1 MSRPLGRSNA
11 TSRDRIARWW
21 HYYALSGSGVRK
33 CTIGTMR
40 IMFDGTVLAHGT
52 TGRADEIITAE
63 VRPDLVREARK
74 HWGAENNIYQCGYRG
89 YKGRSAIMEILR
101 MDGELDELVVRRA
114 EVFRQKQ
121 GIDLRTGH
129 RVEAIDSRAKQVSG
143 TTHEGQRF
151 EINFDRLLIATGAS
165 PMIPDL
171 SGAALPAVKAL
182 KSLADG
188 KAIQAWLA
196 ERTVQRAVIL
206 GMGYIALEMC
216 EALRARGLAV
226 DMIKPGPVLLP
237 WLHPDLTAVVR
248 QEMEANQ
255 VGIHLGRQLQRI
267 EPAGEEGFQVLSD
280 GPTLECELVLL
291 AIGVAPNSQLA
302 EKAGLQLGPQR
313 SIHVDKG
320 LMTSC
325 QDIYAAGDCAD
336 AVHVVTGRDVWI
348 PLALRA
354 NRAGWAVADNVTGR
368 PVELPGVAGTAVFKV
383 FDLEVARTG
392 LFPKEAQAAGFDP
405 VETTPGGGLSSMQAR
420 VEMLRVHLES
430 LLSENLRPVRTL
442 ARRLVLSVAAA
453 EDLAQVVPCQ
463 AGGCQSA
470 MLPMTAV
477 AGCEP
482 CWR

>member
-1 MSRPLGRSNA
+1 MRFVVIGGDAAGMSAASRAKRNAPDIDVVVLEQTQDVSYSACGMPYTIADGR
-11 TSRDRIARWW
+11 R
-21 HYYALSGSGVRK
+21 
-33 CTIGTMR
+33 
-40 IMFDGTVLAHGT
+40 
-52 TGRADEIITAE
+52 
-63 VRPDLVREARK
+63 
-74 HWGAENNIYQCGYRG
+74 Q
-89 YKGRSAIMEILR
+89 
-101 MDGELDELVVRRA
+101 LDELVVRRA

-129 RVEAIDSRAKQVSG
+129 CVEAIDPQAKQVSG
-143 TTHEGQRF
+143 ITHEGQRF
-151 EINFDRLLIATGAS
+151 EIGFDRLLIATGAS

-248 QEMEANQ
+248 QELDANQ

-267 EPAGEEGFQVLSD
+267 EPAGEEGFKVLSD
-280 GPTLECELVLL
+280 GPTLECELVLV
-291 AIGVAPNSQLA
+291 AVGVAPNSQLA

-325 QDIYAAGDCAD
+325 QNIYAAGDCAD

-368 PVELPGVAGTAVFKV
+368 PMELPGVAGTAVFKV
-383 FDLEVARTG
+383 FDLQVARTG
-392 LFPKEAQAAGFDP
+392 LNVVEAREAGFDP
-405 VETTPGGGLSSMQAR
+405 VETVIQSRSRAHAHPGASTIHVQMVADRRTGK
-420 VEMLRVHLES
+420 
-430 LLSENLRPVRTL
+430 LLGTQMVGREG
-442 ARRLVLSVAAA
+442 VAHRINAPA
-453 EDLAQVVPCQ
+453 VALHAGMTVADFIQCDLAYAPPFSPVWDP
-463 AGGCQSA
+463 
-470 MLPMTAV
+470 LLTA
-477 AGCEP
+477 ANQLFKAL
-482 CWR
+482 

>member
-1 MSRPLGRSNA
+1 MRFVVIGGDAAGMSAASRAKRNAPDIDVVVLEQTQDVSYSACGMPYTIADGR
-11 TSRDRIARWW
+11 R
-21 HYYALSGSGVRK
+21 
-33 CTIGTMR
+33 
-40 IMFDGTVLAHGT
+40 
-52 TGRADEIITAE
+52 
-63 VRPDLVREARK
+63 
-74 HWGAENNIYQCGYRG
+74 Q
-89 YKGRSAIMEILR
+89 
-101 MDGELDELVVRRA
+101 LDELVVRRA

-129 RVEAIDSRAKQVSG
+129 CVEAIDPQAKQVSG
-143 TTHEGQRF
+143 ITHEGQRF
-151 EINFDRLLIATGAS
+151 EIGFDRLLIATGAS

-171 SGAALPAVKAL
+171 PGAALPAVKAL

-248 QEMEANQ
+248 QEVEANQ

-267 EPAGEEGFQVLSD
+267 EPAGEEGFKVLSD
-280 GPTLECELVLL
+280 GPTLECELVLV
-291 AIGVAPNSQLA
+291 AVGVAPNSQLA

-325 QDIYAAGDCAD
+325 EDIYSAGDCAD

-383 FDLEVARTG
+383 FDLQVARTG
-392 LFPKEAQAAGFDP
+392 L
-405 VETTPGGGLSSMQAR
+405 
-420 VEMLRVHLES
+420 
-430 LLSENLRPVRTL
+430 
-442 ARRLVLSVAAA
+442 
-453 EDLAQVVPCQ
+453 
-463 AGGCQSA
+463 
-470 MLPMTAV
+470 
-477 AGCEP
+477 
-482 CWR
+482 